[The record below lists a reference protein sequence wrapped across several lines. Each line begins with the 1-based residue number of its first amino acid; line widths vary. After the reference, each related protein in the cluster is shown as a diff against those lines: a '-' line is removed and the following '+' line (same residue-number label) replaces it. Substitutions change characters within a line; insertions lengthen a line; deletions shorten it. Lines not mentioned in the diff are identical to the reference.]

1 MAIVAKIIL
10 ILLSFFWLFLALI
23 VQMVFVGGNYAPDI
37 YSYFQKISVFLLLSA
52 PASLYISKIIHDLFL
67 KTKISTILVFVLILL
82 LIGLLRGGWIF
93 DVNNRV
99 GGRPVALA
107 SADNKTY
114 VIDRGNIVYNGG
126 NDPSRYEFVNPVIWV
141 IDHQNF
147 QLIEKIKIPDKDF
160 SEHLNPNVYPQA
172 KSFLDKVYYA
182 YDQKLLIVNAA
193 NNSIKSVDLNKV
205 ASKPLLKSLE
215 VRSFDIDENSK
226 SLYLLFASSVYDS
239 REKTTVLLSID
250 LEALTEKLQAEIKE
264 ESVTS
269 EFSLPLKEV
278 FVGSDGLVRLIIAPS
293 IQLQPTVNVYALI
306 TIDSETGKI
315 LEESNTNIQADR
327 APVFTDKANNRIYI
341 PSNSQY
347 LPFDFITKAAGQP
360 LAALTGSRYPNLALG
375 SDYLYFFELD
385 FGGNP
390 KIIVIDRKSLRE
402 LNSFETTG
410 KFTRFGSVVFAT
422 DNLVFLSESGYRKV
436 LVYNREGKVI
446 STIALKE

>member
-1 MAIVAKIIL
+1 MAIVTKVIV
-10 ILLSFFWLFLALI
+10 ILLSITWLFLALI

-82 LIGLLRGGWIF
+82 ITGLLRGGWIF

-99 GGRPVALA
+99 GGQPVVLA
-107 SADNKTY
+107 FADDKTY
-114 VIDRGNIVYNGG
+114 VIDKGNIVYSGG
-126 NDPSRYEFVNPVIWV
+126 NDPSRYEFVNPVIWI
-141 IDHQNF
+141 IDHRN
-147 QLIEKIKIPDKDF
+147 LKVIEKLKISDKNF
-160 SEHLNPNVYPQA
+160 SKHLNPNVYPQA
-172 KSFLDKVYYA
+172 KSFLNKIYYA
-182 YDQKLLIVNAA
+182 YDQKLIIVDAE

-215 VRSFDIDENSK
+215 VRSFDIDENNK
-226 SLYLLFASSVYDS
+226 TLYLVLTPSVYDK
-239 REKTTVLLSID
+239 EDNPVLESID
-250 LEALTEKLQAEIKE
+250 LETLKEKKQFTLNGEL
-264 ESVTS
+264 VYGD
-269 EFSLPLKEV
+269 FYLPLKHILI
-278 FVGSDGLVRLIIAPS
+278 GSDGLMRLLTAPD
-293 IQLQPTVNVYALI
+293 IPLQPTVNVYALI

-347 LPFDFITKAAGQP
+347 LPFDFITKATDQP

-402 LNSFETTG
+402 FNSFETTG
-410 KFTRFGSVVFAT
+410 KFTRFGSHVFAI
-422 DNLVFLSESGYRKV
+422 DNLVFLSETGNRKV
-436 LVYNREGKVI
+436 LVYNPEGNLV
-446 STIALKE
+446 STIILK